1 MKKIKYFIPSFILM
15 IIIFMFSQQTGNES
29 SGLSSQIVLW
39 IQTYLDIPIT
49 ELIVR
54 KAAHMSEYAV
64 LTLTFIY
71 GFYKNQYPLKKI
83 IVYSLICAFLYACTD
98 EFHQLFI
105 GGRAGQFTDV
115 LIDTCGALITIVIYY
130 FYNYWKRKNSSLE

>member
-1 MKKIKYFIPSFILM
+1 M
-15 IIIFMFSQQTGNES
+15 IIIFKFSQQTGNES

-39 IQTYLDIPIT
+39 IQTYLHIPIT

-54 KAAHMSEYAV
+54 KAPHMSEYAV

-115 LIDTCGALITIVIYY
+115 LIDTCGALIAIVIYY
-130 FYNYWKRKNSSLE
+130 FYNYWKRKNSSLK